1 MKIKISSEQELVNVA
16 EELIHVI
23 ANLRKFT
30 RLWEE
35 THGVDLKAR
44 KKYYEKEAD
53 ALIERLKVTEHKH
66 PSEIKIEVNGNER
79 TTATDTR

>member
-1 MKIKISSEQELVNVA
+1 MKIRVQNEEQLVNVA

-66 PSEIKIEVNGNER
+66 PSEIKIQVNDKNIF
-79 TTATDTR
+79 

>member
-1 MKIKISSEQELVNVA
+1 MKILIRDEQELVNVA

-53 ALIERLKVTEHKH
+53 TLIERLKVTEHKH
-66 PSEIKIEVNGNER
+66 PSEIKIEVHANSNTEKAG
-79 TTATDTR
+79 